1 MIAPRTKLIAVVA
14 TGGSAAAV
22 AASLMPAIGLPAM
35 VLLLAVAALAAWD
48 GWRAETAANCLRAEL
63 PDLVRTVQGRT
74 SKLPLSIRNAGR
86 EPVRELRLAPEF
98 PASFEGMPGETSFAV
113 LEPATGARMEIE
125 YRCGRRGEYRIGRC
139 WLSSVS
145 RLRLWSVRTSAAT
158 NCLVR
163 VYPDIA
169 RDKTAAEF
177 LHRERA
183 GSRVRQMTGKGR
195 EFSRLRE
202 YLPDDPFEDVDWKGT
217 ARRGKPVVRTWRAE
231 RDQEVYVAVDASR
244 LSARPSGDGTILDRY
259 VHSALVMELAAESQ
273 GDRFGILSFSDRV
286 HRFVRARSGRTHF
299 MACRDALYQLQP
311 RAVEPEFGELFG
323 FLETRLT
330 RRALVILLTS
340 LDDPLTSETFA
351 RHVGMASRRHLVL
364 AAMPQAEGAHPLFS
378 TPAAN
383 LHEAYRA
390 LAGHSRWRQV
400 AELRKACERQGVRL
414 HLIDPARASGQ
425 LAGIYL
431 EVKQRQRL

>member
-1 MIAPRTKLIAVVA
+1 MIAPRTKLIAAVA
-14 TGGSAAAV
+14 VSGSTAAV
-22 AASLMPAIGLPAM
+22 AASLMPAIGLPALF
-35 VLLLAVAALAAWD
+35 LLLAFAAIAAWD
-48 GWRAETAANCLRAEL
+48 GWRAEKAANGLSAGL
-63 PDLVRTVQGRT
+63 PDLVRTVRART
-74 SKLPLSIRNAGR
+74 SKLPLLIRNTGR
-86 EPVRELRLAPEF
+86 ETVRELRLVPEF
-98 PASFEGMPGETSFAV
+98 PASFEGQPDETPLTL
-113 LEPATGARMEIE
+113 LEPAKGIQTPLEF
-125 YRCGRRGEYRIGRC
+125 RCNRRGEYRIERC
-139 WLSSVS
+139 WFSSVS
-145 RLRLWSVRTSAAT
+145 RLKLWSVRTSVAT

-202 YLPDDPFEDVDWKGT
+202 YLPDDPFEDIDWKGT

-244 LSARPSGDGTILDRY
+244 LSARPSSDGTILDRY
-259 VHSALVMELAAESQ
+259 VHSALVMELAAEAQ

-286 HRFVRARSGRTHF
+286 HQFVKARSGRSHF
-299 MACRDALYQLQP
+299 VVCRDALYQLQP
-311 RAVEPEFGELFG
+311 RAVEPDFGELFA

-340 LDDPLTSETFA
+340 LDDPLTSETFS

-364 AAMPQAEGAHPLFS
+364 AAMPQPEGARPLFS
-378 TPAAN
+378 APAAN
-383 LHEAYRA
+383 LHEAYQA
-390 LAGHSRWRQV
+390 LAGHSRWRQI

-414 HLIDPARASGQ
+414 HLIDPARASDQ
-425 LAGIYL
+425 LASIYL